1 MSKWHWEYGLLQVAV
16 RCRPLTVKEKL
27 KSRDILRVL
36 DDKVRLLFLFR
47 RARWD
52 FESCNS
58 DYVVHDRAARADIR
72 SRAFCHVELIWVLIL
87 R

>member
-1 MSKWHWEYGLLQVAV
+1 MTSFVFSMT
-16 RCRPLTVKEKL
+16 R
-27 KSRDILRVL
+27 SDF
-36 DDKVRLLFLFR
+36 LFLFR